1 MKEKIYTMG
10 KSIREK
16 IILAVGAHPD
26 DIDFSA
32 SGTIAK
38 WIKEGAKVYY
48 LICTNG
54 NKGSDDPKMTHQKL
68 ARIRKNEQLAAAK
81 ILGVKKVYFLGY
93 NDTQLE
99 NNISLKEKIVRVI
112 RKVRPNIVFTLDPTM
127 IYSRK
132 RGYINHSD
140 HRACGQ
146 ATLDAVFPLARD
158 RLSFLHH
165 EKLGL
170 KPHKVEEVYLSNFD
184 DPDTFVNITGTMNI
198 KLKTLKA
205 HASQISEENLKRVKK
220 WSSLLGRKKGY
231 KFAEAFRKIKI
242 NS

>member
-1 MKEKIYTMG
+1 MG

-38 WIKEGAKVYY
+38 WTKGGAKVHY

-68 ARIRKNEQLAAAK
+68 ARIRKKEQLAAAK

-99 NNISLKEKIVRVI
+99 NNISLREKIVKII

-170 KPHKVEEVYLSNFD
+170 KPHKVEEVYLFNFD
-184 DPDTFVNITGTMNI
+184 DPDTFVNITETMNI
-198 KLKTLKA
+198 KLKALRA
-205 HASQISEENLKRVKK
+205 HASQISEESLKRVKK
-220 WSSLLGRKKGY
+220 WSNLLGRKKGY

-242 NS
+242 AS

>member
-1 MKEKIYTMG
+1 MG

-38 WIKEGAKVYY
+38 WIKEGAKAYY

-68 ARIRKNEQLAAAK
+68 ARIRKKEQLAAAK
-81 ILGVKKVYFLGY
+81 ILGVKKAYFLGY

-99 NNISLKEKIVRVI
+99 NNTSLKEKIVKVI
-112 RKVRPNIVFTLDPTM
+112 RKVRPNIVFTVDPTM
-127 IYSRK
+127 IYSQK

-165 EKLGL
+165 EKMGL
-170 KPHKVEEVYLSNFD
+170 KPHKVEEVYLANFD
-184 DPDTFVNITGTMNI
+184 ERDIIIDITKTIDLKI
-198 KLKTLKA
+198 KALKA
-205 HASQISEENLKRVKK
+205 HSSQISGKALERVKK
-220 WSSLLGRKKGY
+220 WNGLLGKKKGF
-231 KFAEAFRKIKI
+231 KFAEGFKKIKI

>member
-1 MKEKIYTMG
+1 MG

-38 WIKEGAKVYY
+38 WIKGGAKAYY

-170 KPHKVEEVYLSNFD
+170 KPHKVEEIYLSNFD
-184 DPDTFVNITGTMNI
+184 DPDTFVNITETMNI
-198 KLKTLKA
+198 KLKVLRA
-205 HASQISEENLKRVKK
+205 HASQISEETLKRVKK
-220 WSSLLGRKKGY
+220 WSNLLGRKKGY

-242 NS
+242 AS